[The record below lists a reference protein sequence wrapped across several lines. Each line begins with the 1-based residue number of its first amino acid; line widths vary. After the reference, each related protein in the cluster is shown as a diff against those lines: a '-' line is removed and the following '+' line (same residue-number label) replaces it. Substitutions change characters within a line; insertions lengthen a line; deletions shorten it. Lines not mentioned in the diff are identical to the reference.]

1 MGSSSISAGPE
12 LPRRIPARWA
22 PDSGRA
28 AQRGPAWPAPAR
40 PPDQA
45 SLPSSA
51 ETMRWCKIF
60 AARDD
65 QAERVRDLI
74 AELIVE
80 RPDRHE
86 IGMGA
91 ASLAATAIQQ
101 AARAG
106 HGFFITEVGWSGQAV
121 RIATAAVANS
131 GEVTGPVF
139 GAQFDLGFGGGQAA
153 SPVPPRPEAF
163 VPAQAADL
171 EWRYP
176 AWHVWFGEATREW
189 WAMPRQ
195 LPARDQLIS
204 APTAEALASR
214 LRSAQGWP
222 GSVAR
227 PPRGSLAS
235 GW

>member
-1 MGSSSISAGPE
+1 MGSSSISADPE
-12 LPRRIPARWA
+12 LPRRMPARR
-22 PDSGRA
+22 PPEPGRA
-28 AQRGPAWPAPAR
+28 APRDPAWPTPAR

-45 SLPSSA
+45 RLPSSA

-65 QAERVRDLI
+65 QPERVRDMI
-74 AELIVE
+74 AELVAE

-91 ASLAATAIQQ
+91 AALAATAIEQ

-139 GAQFDLGFGGGQAA
+139 GAQFELADGGRPA
-153 SPVPPRPEAF
+153 SAVPPRPEAF
-163 VPAQAADL
+163 VPAQAAEL

-176 AWHVWFGEATREW
+176 AWHVWFGQATREW

-195 LPARDQLIS
+195 PSARDQLIS
-204 APTAEALASR
+204 APTADALASR
-214 LRSAQGWP
+214 LRSGRGSPGW
-222 GSVAR
+222 VAR
-227 PPRGSLAS
+227 PQRGSLAS